1 MKETSLAKRLLGQI
15 TKKLS
20 LPESIVPGTCEIY
33 LCNNRTLYVSEHK
46 GILRADSDLV
56 IFRCAEFSL
65 TIYGTGLLIDASTAS
80 SAYVRGKFAQIC
92 FD

>member
-1 MKETSLAKRLLGQI
+1 MKETSFAKHLLELV

-33 LCNNRTLYVSEHK
+33 LCDNRTLYISEHK

-65 TIYGTGLLIDASTAS
+65 AIYGTDLLIDASTS
-80 SAYVRGKFAQIC
+80 NSAYVRGKFAQIC